1 MPARFSLRS
10 ALPFVL
16 LAIAAC
22 GDGTT
27 ETPFVAEDAG
37 RSDADSNADSNA
49 GSDASADASESL
61 DGASPADAAGRDAQT
76 RDASRAADSSAPV
89 TPEAGPDAAR
99 PPLPDAAPSPDAAPP
114 ATAPYQ
120 PFPQH
125 VTYASGSIRP
135 NHRTQA
141 QLDDRVRTLYREWKA
156 RYLVDV
162 PGASPRQAYVF
173 YNKEGSA
180 SSNTA
185 IVSCSEGHGYGML
198 LAAYMAGADSAA
210 REDFDALTRF
220 YDAHRSSI
228 EPTLM
233 AWQHVK
239 QGTQIVNNPSGGS
252 DSAADGDLDI
262 AYAFFVAHDQWGGSG
277 AFDYRAKGLAMA
289 RGIAHGLLASSD
301 KHLRLG
307 DWVRE
312 SDPKYGPTTRASD
325 FLLGHLDVFG
335 AADATLGFSQAK
347 TTTLAIATTQMAR
360 GGSAATGLLPDFL
373 TRGASGWA
381 PVPAGFLEGAHDGD
395 YHYNACRVP
404 WRLGTYALTSGDR
417 ALHGSLETLN
427 AFIKGATGG
436 NARNVKAG
444 YRVGSGTPGQSY
456 ANYEDLAFT
465 APFLVSAAI
474 DARHQSWMNA
484 LWDASAEG
492 FPTANDVYYGNSIR
506 LLSVLVASG
515 NWWVPTP

>member
-1 MPARFSLRS
+1 MPARFFFRS
-10 ALPFVL
+10 ALPFLL
-16 LAIAAC
+16 LAAAAC
-22 GDGTT
+22 SEGST
-27 ETPFVAEDAG
+27 ETPLAEAE
-37 RSDADSNADSNA
+37 A
-49 GSDASADASESL
+49 E
-61 DGASPADAAGRDAQT
+61 AAR
-76 RDASRAADSSAPV
+76 
-89 TPEAGPDAAR
+89 PDAAPSDAAPARDAERTDAR
-99 PPLPDAAPSPDAAPP
+99 PSDSSSFPLPDAAPAPDAARAPDAATTPDAAPP
-114 ATAPYQ
+114 ATAPYR

-162 PGASPRQAYVF
+162 PGSSPRQAYVF

-198 LAAYMAGADSAA
+198 IAAYMAGADSAA

-289 RGIAHGLLASSD
+289 RGIARALLATSD

-373 TRGASGWA
+373 TRSASGWV

-417 ALHGSLETLN
+417 SLHGSLETLN
-427 AFIKGATGG
+427 TFIKRATGE
-436 NARNVKAG
+436 NARNVRAG
-444 YRVGSGTPGQSY
+444 YRVGSAPPGQSY
-456 ANYEDLAFT
+456 ASYEDLAFT

-484 LWDASAEG
+484 LWDAAAEG
-492 FPTANDVYYGNSIR
+492 FPTANDVYYGNAIR